1 MPSWPKA
8 WWRRWLPEHL
18 VTRIY
23 MLYTVTLTSFVALTF
38 GLFYTFQYH
47 SLIDEAQDSANMLI
61 EVMATTVTES
71 AVIGDYDTIQR
82 TLNRAIVGSRFGGA
96 KFIDLSGAVV
106 QSDNH
111 SIALVTVPGWLKGE
125 VQTQL
130 YDINRTISAGGVDY
144 GVLRLSF
151 DVDLITEGF
160 WGLIKTSIGL
170 ALMAA
175 FGGFFIIRFPLKR
188 WLTSP
193 DEVSQFDQT
202 RRVFS
207 NREMERR
214 MAHLP
219 VEFRPTVEMLRR
231 TTQELRDEL
240 KTRDE
245 ALGLLRKVVASLLP
259 KGEIAFNKPSNDLAI
274 VASVLANLVAERE
287 ADRQALQKAKEEAE
301 SANKAKSEFL
311 ANMSHEIRTPLN
323 GVIGMSELLLESGL
337 NAEQRDFMNV
347 VQESAEHL
355 LGIVNEIL
363 DFSKIEAGMVQV
375 EEKPVNLRQLLE
387 LSIRPFA
394 PKADA
399 KALKLNW
406 AVDADL
412 PAHVLGDSLRLVQIL
427 NNLVGNAIKFTQQGG
442 ISVHVSV
449 LHGPNPMFRLE
460 VEDTGVGIPQ
470 ALQETIFAP
479 FEQADTST
487 TRTYGGTGLG
497 LSITRK
503 LAGLMGGT
511 VSVRS
516 VPNVGSCFVVDLPL
530 RPALDYVSLSPAV
543 ASSHEKVNLSGRR
556 ILVVEDNLVNQTL
569 AARLLARWECE
580 VTVAANGR
588 LAIELVKGKQFD
600 VVLMDMQMPVMS
612 GIEATVA
619 IREWEKAQGNSSV
632 PIVAMTANVMPED
645 RDRCL
650 AAGMNDFIGKPIR
663 AEQLR
668 ECLQRMLVV

>member
-1 MPSWPKA
+1 MPDQQKR

-18 VTRIY
+18 VTRVY
-23 MLYTVTLTSFVALTF
+23 VLYTATLMFFVALTF
-38 GLFYTFQYH
+38 GLFYTYQYH

-61 EVMATTVTES
+61 EVMASTVTDS

-82 TLNRAIVGSRFGGA
+82 TLNQAIVGSRFAGA

-106 QSDNH
+106 QSANSNITKTDGPN
-111 SIALVTVPGWLKGE
+111 WLKRQ
-125 VQTQL
+125 VQNQL
-130 YDINRTISAGGVDY
+130 YEVNRTISAGGVDY
-144 GVLRLSF
+144 GVLRLAF
-151 DVDLITEGF
+151 DVEVITQGF
-160 WGLIKTSIGL
+160 WELIQASVGL

-175 FGGFFIIRFPLKR
+175 LGGFFIIRFPLKR
-188 WLTSP
+188 WLTSLQ
-193 DEVSQFDQT
+193 DVTQFDET
-202 RRVFS
+202 NRVP
-207 NREMERR
+207 NDREMARKIAR
-214 MAHLP
+214 VP
-219 VEFRPTVEMLRR
+219 VEFRPAFEILRR
-231 TTQELRDEL
+231 TTHELRDEL
-240 KTRDE
+240 NARDE
-245 ALGLLRKVVASLLP
+245 ALALLRQVVASLLP
-259 KGEIAFNKPSNDLAI
+259 KDGVAFDNRSNDLAI
-274 VASVLANLVAERE
+274 VASVVANLVAERE
-287 ADRQALQKAKEEAE
+287 ADRLALQKAKEEAE

-363 DFSKIEAGMVQV
+363 DFSKIEAGMVQL
-375 EEKPVNLRQLLE
+375 EEKPVNLRQLLD
-387 LSIRPFA
+387 LSMRPFA
-394 PKADA
+394 PKAEA
-399 KALKLNW
+399 KALKLSW
-406 AVDADL
+406 AVDAEL
-412 PAHVLGDSLRLVQIL
+412 PQHVLGDSLRLVQIL

-442 ISVHVSV
+442 VSVHATV
-449 LHGPNPMFRLE
+449 LAGPNPMVRLE
-460 VEDTGVGIPQ
+460 VEDTGVGIPSE
-470 ALQETIFAP
+470 LQEKIFAP

-503 LAGLMGGT
+503 LARLMGGT

-516 VPNVGSCFVVDLPL
+516 IPDVGSCFVVDLPL
-530 RPALDYVSLSPAV
+530 RPALDYVQLSPTV
-543 ASSHEKVNLSGRR
+543 ASSHDQVDLTGRR
-556 ILVVEDNLVNQTL
+556 VLVVEDNLVNQTL

-580 VTVAANGR
+580 VTLAANGR
-588 LAIELVKGKQFD
+588 LALELVKGKQFD

-612 GIEATVA
+612 GLEATAA
-619 IREWEKAQGNSSV
+619 IREWEREHSGPPV
-632 PIVAMTANVMPED
+632 PIVAMTANVLPED